1 MPFLMPR
8 EVFIPPRVWLPLL
21 ILTSSL
27 VAGVARADRRYFLN
41 TYTSYL
47 ESAGTLE
54 TELWTTAF
62 SGQGD
67 TTGTAWE
74 NRIEFEYAVTDRF
87 TSSMYLNF
95 VQAAGAE
102 SALRFDGPSLEA
114 IYRFAAP
121 GQVPLDPAAYLEA
134 RENGDELELEPKLIL
149 SHRGRMWIQA
159 FNIVGEFETQH
170 HASVPN
176 HAVLS
181 LNGGVA
187 RDLTGKFALGIEGRY
202 ERGLSG
208 LVGRP
213 AAFFAGPSLNLDSG
227 KIELA
232 ITWQP
237 QLGGTP
243 ASSGNLNLAGFPRS
257 EFWIMLGVDL

>member
-1 MPFLMPR
+1 
-8 EVFIPPRVWLPLL
+8 VV
-21 ILTSSL
+21 
-27 VAGVARADRRYFLN
+27 RADRRYFLN

-95 VQAAGAE
+95 VQAAGAA

-114 IYRFAAP
+114 IYRFGAP
-121 GQVPLDPAAYLEA
+121 GQVPLDPAGYLEA

-149 SHRGRMWIQA
+149 SHRSAMWIEA
-159 FNIVGEFETQH
+159 FNVVGEFEAQH
-170 HASVPN
+170 HAAVPN
-176 HAVLS
+176 RTVLS
-181 LNGGVA
+181 LDGGVA
-187 RDLTGKFALGIEGRY
+187 RDLTGKVALGIEGRY
-202 ERGLSG
+202 ERGISG
-208 LVGRP
+208 HVGHP

-227 KIELA
+227 RVEFA
-232 ITWQP
+232 ISWQP

-243 ASSGNLNLAGFPRS
+243 ASRGSLNLAGFPRS
-257 EFWIMLGVDL
+257 EARLMFGVDL